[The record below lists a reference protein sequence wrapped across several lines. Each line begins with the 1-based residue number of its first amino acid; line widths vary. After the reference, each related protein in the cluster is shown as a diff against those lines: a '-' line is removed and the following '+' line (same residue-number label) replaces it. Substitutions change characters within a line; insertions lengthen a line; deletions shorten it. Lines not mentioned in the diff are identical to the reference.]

1 VDRPPPVHAAPTRS
15 SAMADRRGLTAA
27 GAAVVMIAFGAAG
40 GAYDVLSGPGLR
52 TVFAV
57 FFVLGCGLAALA
69 VHRENLRPVVVMPPL
84 VYAALALTASAVEG
98 WGGSGSF
105 LQGQLLELTNA
116 IVLGA
121 PVLVLGFLTTL
132 LIAVLRG
139 AARSR

>member
-1 VDRPPPVHAAPTRS
+1 MDRSPPVHPASPRAA
-15 SAMADRRGLTAA
+15 AIADRRGLTAA

-52 TVFAV
+52 TVFAIL
-57 FFVLGCGLAALA
+57 FVLGFGLAALA
-69 VHRENLRPVVVMPPL
+69 VHREHLRAVIVMPPL

-98 WGGSGSF
+98 WGRSGSF

-121 PVLVLGFLTTL
+121 PVLVFGFLTTL

-139 AARSR
+139 VGRSR

>member
-1 VDRPPPVHAAPTRS
+1 MDRPPPVQAAGTRT
-15 SAMADRRGLTAA
+15 SAIADRRGLTAA
-27 GAAVVMIAFGAAG
+27 GAAVVMTAFAAAG

-84 VYAALALTASAVEG
+84 VYATLALTASAVEG

-121 PVLVLGFLTTL
+121 PVLVFGFLTTL
-132 LIAVLRG
+132 LVAVSRG
-139 AARSR
+139 VARDR